1 MCSFVRNGIILNTFF
16 TTPTVAAAHGRYF
29 LKIKSFLDGMNHDL
43 RLLSVWSFTCSQ
55 VHTGFSGFSGFLPPK
70 SMRLDEPS
78 TLNSRSV

>member
-55 VHTGFSGFSGFLPPK
+55 VHTGLLRVFWFPPTQK
-70 SMRLDEPS
+70 HAFR
-78 TLNSRSV
+78 